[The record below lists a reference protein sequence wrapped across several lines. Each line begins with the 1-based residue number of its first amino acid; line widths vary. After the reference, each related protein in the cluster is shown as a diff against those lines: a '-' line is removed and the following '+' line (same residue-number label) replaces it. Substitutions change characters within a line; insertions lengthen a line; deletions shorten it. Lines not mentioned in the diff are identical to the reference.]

1 MVAMDGMLEI
11 KPALPSSRRRVA
23 AYLILGVGLT
33 IAFAAARGIPWQ
45 GNAALH
51 TTMESVATLLAAIVG
66 AIALLRYY
74 ARRESN
80 ILYVGAG
87 FLGTA
92 FLDGY
97 HTLVTSAFFKPMMPS
112 DLPSLIPWSWVAS
125 RQFLAIFLVLSC
137 LAWVYERRHRSHVLI
152 TPAFVYLL
160 TAILAVASF
169 LFFAIAPLP
178 RAYYPEFIFHR
189 PEEFGPA
196 LFFFLALAGYLY
208 KGGWRRDSVDHWL
221 VITLIISLT
230 GQAVF
235 MPVLGALFDFEFD
248 AAHMLK
254 KISYFC
260 ALTGFL
266 ASMYQVLKNSDSL
279 NSRLR
284 QEVLERQ
291 REQVIL
297 LRVQADLWDSEE
309 KARTT
314 LETMADGVV
323 TINSKGIVKSFNP
336 AAETLFG
343 YAGAEIRGRN
353 VDVLLPGAF
362 GRHLDVSTKKYLKIR
377 KELVGKRKDESKF
390 DIELSLSKMNIGTQ
404 SMFTGVIRDISR
416 RKRDEAEL
424 KKYAESLRQSNFE
437 LEQFASVA
445 SHDLQEPLRKVQAFG
460 DRLRRKY
467 AQELDDQ
474 GRDYIARMLKSTA
487 RMQTLIDSLLSF
499 SRISSKGKPYQPVNL
514 NEIARGVT
522 DDLEIVIR
530 ENNVALTIEDLPVI
544 DADPV
549 QMRQLFQNL
558 IGNAIKYRRADIDPI
573 VHVSAHIDPLQS
585 GLAGEN
591 ASLICHLTVS
601 DNGIGFDNSY
611 AEKIFA
617 IFQRLHGR
625 SEFDG
630 TGIGLAIC
638 RKIVERHGGSI
649 EASGKADQGARFVA
663 SLPVSHALEEVG

>member
-1 MVAMDGMLEI
+1 VNNGTSEM
-11 KPALPSSRRRVA
+11 KPASTSPKRRIA
-23 AYLILGVGLT
+23 AYLILGSGL
-33 IAFAAARGIPWQ
+33 IVAFMAVRGVAWQ
-45 GNAALH
+45 GSVALH
-51 TTMESVATLLAAIVG
+51 TTMESVATLLAAVVG

-74 ARRESN
+74 ARRESK

-112 DLPSLIPWSWVAS
+112 NLPSLIPWSWIAS

-137 LAWVYERRHRSHVLI
+137 LAWIYERRHRGHVFV
-152 TPAFVYLL
+152 TPAFVYLS
-160 TAILAVASF
+160 TAVFAAVSF
-169 LFFAIAPLP
+169 LFFVIVPLP
-178 RAYYPEFIFHR
+178 RAYYSELFFHR

-196 LFFFLALAGYLY
+196 FFFLLALIGYLY

-221 VITLIISLT
+221 VITLIVSLI

-235 MPVLGALFDFEFD
+235 MSVSGKLFDFEFD
-248 AAHMLK
+248 AAHTLK
-254 KISYFC
+254 KISYLC

-266 ASMYQVLKNSDSL
+266 ASMYQVLKNSNSL
-279 NSRLR
+279 NVKLR

-297 LRVQADLWDSEE
+297 LRVQADLRDSEE

-323 TINSKGIVKSFNP
+323 TIDTAGIVKSFNP
-336 AAETLFG
+336 AAESLFG
-343 YAGAEIRGRN
+343 YEAAEICGAN
-353 VDVLLPGAF
+353 VDKLMPGAF
-362 GRHLDVSTKKYLKIR
+362 GAHLDGDSKTNLKIR
-377 KELVGKRKDESKF
+377 KELVGERKDRSKF
-390 DIELSLSKMNIGTQ
+390 DIELSLSEMKIGAAC
-404 SMFTGVIRDISR
+404 MFTGVIRDISP

-424 KKYAESLRQSNFE
+424 KKYAESLRRSNFE

-467 AQELDDQ
+467 AQELDGQ
-474 GRDYIARMLKSTA
+474 GSDYIDRMLKSTA
-487 RMQTLIDSLLSF
+487 RMQSLIDSLLSF
-499 SRISSKGKPYQPVNL
+499 SRISTKGKPYQLVDL

-530 ENNVALTIEDLPVI
+530 ENNVALNIEDLPVI
-544 DADPV
+544 DADPH

-558 IGNAIKYRRADIDPI
+558 IGNAIKYRRAGVDPI
-573 VHVSAHIDPLQS
+573 VHVSAHVAPAPC
-585 GLAGEN
+585 GLAGGEQ
-591 ASLICHLTVS
+591 SRFCQITVS
-601 DNGIGFDNSY
+601 DNGIGFDNAY
-611 AEKIFA
+611 AEKIFV

-625 SEFDG
+625 GEYDG

-649 EASGKADQGARFVA
+649 EATGKANEGARFVA
-663 SLPVSHALEEVG
+663 SLPVSQVLEEA